1 MSSPIIK
8 PPALLSFDFDG
19 TLIDY
24 VTRGPVHRELVDT
37 LARLAAHGSL
47 WAVNTGR
54 SMDYTLEGFSDH
66 NLDELPHFLI
76 AREREIYR
84 RHEDDEWHDHGDWN
98 ERGEL
103 AHDALFDR
111 ADEVLEK
118 IRAFV
123 ASETRAQFGAQTGE
137 RAGIVSTTENEMEVI
152 CEFIDQ
158 HIDDVPDL
166 HYERNAIYLRFSHSS
181 FTKGTSLAELARTLH
196 LPTENVFAIGDS
208 FNDLTKLDPTI
219 AGMIA
224 CPSNA
229 IAEVKAHVLDHGGY
243 VAKHAAGEGVLEA
256 IEHFANQGR
265 IEM

>member
-1 MSSPIIK
+1 MTKPIVQ

-24 VTRGPVHRELVDT
+24 VTRGPVHRDLVAM

-54 SMDYTLEGFSDH
+54 SIDYSLEGFSDH

-84 RHEDDEWHDHGDWN
+84 RHEGDWHDHGDWN
-98 ERGEL
+98 ARGIR
-103 AHDALFDR
+103 AHDDLFSE
-111 ADEVLEK
+111 AHHVLEK

-137 RAGIVSTTENEMEVI
+137 HAGIVSSTEDEMAVI

-158 HIDDVPDL
+158 HIDAVPDL
-166 HYERNAIYLRFSHSS
+166 HYERNAIYLRFSHRG
-181 FTKGTSLAELARTLH
+181 FTKGTSLAELARSLD
-196 LPTENVFAIGDS
+196 LPSENVFAIGDS
-208 FNDLTKLDPTI
+208 FNDMTKLNRNI

-229 IAEVKAHVLDHGGY
+229 VEEVKDHVRDQRGF
-243 VAKHAAGEGVLEA
+243 VATRPAGEGVLEA
-256 IEHFANQGR
+256 IEHFAAEGR
-265 IEM
+265 LII